1 MLTSLDIKEPGLNV
15 LPLGV
20 ERYIVNGGGLTG
32 VQILPEDEIEI
43 INDEG
48 NQICEISVFDK
59 DGKSELAILN
69 LKEQKKSYEIKKILS
84 KKDESS
90 LTAAYQLKKR
100 NLDIDKSKSAI
111 IFDKD
116 TNGKIIRNSSIN
128 IKGNQFI
135 LDGDSDTIIEATSG
149 NTGIALAMVC
159 AIIGYI
165 LILIMPDNMSIER
178 RAAMSAYGANITL
191 VTEQEGMEGA
201 RDLALKMQSEKK
213 GYVLNQFANED
224 NLEAHVSTTGPEIW
238 KDTDGKV
245 THFVAS
251 MGTTGTIVGTAKYL
265 KSMNPEIKIIGVQP
279 EEGSSIP
286 GIRKWPKE
294 YIPKIYDEKNIDE
307 IVYIK
312 QKEAENMTRE
322 LAKKEGIFSGPS
334 SGGTTLVALEVA
346 KKANNAIIVSII
358 CDRGDRYIS
367 TGTIRSQPLTT
378 EYE

>member
-1 MLTSLDIKEPGLNV
+1 M
-15 LPLGV
+15 
-20 ERYIVNGGGLTG
+20 
-32 VQILPEDEIEI
+32 
-43 INDEG
+43 
-48 NQICEISVFDK
+48 
-59 DGKSELAILN
+59 
-69 LKEQKKSYEIKKILS
+69 EIKNI
-84 KKDESS
+84 SS
-90 LTAAYQLKKR
+90 LIGNTPLVSLQRLNKTDNKVFLKMEGDNPAGSVKDRAAMNMVSGAEKK
-100 NLDIDKSKSAI
+100 
-111 IFDKD
+111 
-116 TNGKIIRNSSIN
+116 GQ
-128 IKGNQFI
+128 IKPG
-135 LDGDSDTIIEATSG
+135 DTIIEATSG

-159 AIIGYI
+159 AIKGYD
-165 LILIMPDNMSIER
+165 LILIMPDNMSLER
-178 RAAMSAYGANITL
+178 RAAMLAYGAEIIL
-191 VTEQEGMEGA
+191 VTEKQGMEGA
-201 RDLALKMQSEKK
+201 RDLAIEMQEENK
-213 GYVLNQFANED
+213 GLVLNQFANND
-224 NLEAHVSTTGPEIW
+224 NVEAHYKTTGPEIW
-238 KDTDGKV
+238 KDTKGKV

-346 KKANNAIIVSII
+346 KKENNAIIVSII

-367 TGTIRSQPLTT
+367 TGIFN
-378 EYE
+378 E